1 MAQPLTAYNS
11 MNSIKIKKFKNIKTS
26 KFFFTSSTK
35 FFTEKN
41 QIQQKIPF
49 VFVFNG

>member
-26 KFFFTSSTK
+26 KFF
-35 FFTEKN
+35 TEKN